1 MAITLSKN
9 LKQKQNLNLTPA
21 LKKSIE
27 LLQLSRF
34 ELIQKIEKEI
44 EDNPF
49 LEKKEEFN
57 NIDREYI
64 EDFNFDIESSL
75 TLRESLIKQLDDFKL
90 TKKQVE
96 LSNILINCID
106 ESGMLIEETY
116 EIEKIAKYVF
126 NKNEIENTIK
136 EIIQKMNP
144 PGIGYR
150 NHKECIKIQIS
161 RRDIPVKKK
170 NLIMEILFN
179 NNLDNLDEIKKKS
192 LAHGISI
199 ENFNEALNE
208 IKQCDLSPGLNFE
221 KVKFIQPDLRILV
234 NDKIL
239 RIDFI
244 EESFPII
251 KVDKDLISKV
261 KKEISSKRNSELIQ
275 KINEAKW
282 LLSSVQK
289 RNDTVKKV
297 GKYICSKQF
306 AFFENNPLK
315 INTLNNKEIAHEIGV
330 HPSTVSRILRHKYIE
345 TPKGV
350 IPLKSLLV
358 SSVSKIRGI
367 SDLQLMRLIK
377 DIVDSEKNPKSD
389 KKIAIELNK
398 KGYGLARRTIT
409 KYRKK
414 NNIPSS
420 RYR

>member
-1 MAITLSKN
+1 MGIILTKN
-9 LKQKQNLNLTPA
+9 LKQKQNLKLTPA

-34 ELIQKIEKEI
+34 ELIQKIEKEV
-44 EDNPF
+44 ENNPF
-49 LEKKEEFN
+49 LEKKE
-57 NIDREYI
+57 NISVEREYK

-90 TKKQVE
+90 TNKQIE
-96 LSNILINCID
+96 LSNILINCVD
-106 ESGMLIEETY
+106 ESGRLIEEEY
-116 EIEKIAKYVF
+116 EIEKIAKYIF
-126 NKNEIENTIK
+126 NRDEIEEAIQG
-136 EIIQKMNP
+136 IIQRMNP

-150 NHKECIKIQIS
+150 NHKECIKIQIN
-161 RRDIPVKKK
+161 RRNIPAKKK
-170 NLIMEILFN
+170 DLIMKILFN
-179 NNLDNLDEIKKKS
+179 NNLDNIDEIKKKS
-192 LAHGISI
+192 LANGTSI
-199 ENFNEALNE
+199 ENFNEALTE

-234 NDKIL
+234 NDKNL
-239 RIDFI
+239 KIDFI

-251 KVDKDLISKV
+251 KVDEDLISKV
-261 KKEISSKRNSELIQ
+261 KKEISSRNTELRQ

-282 LLSSVQK
+282 LLTSVQK

-297 GKYICSKQF
+297 GEYICSKQF

-315 INTLNNKEIAHEIGV
+315 INTLNNKEIADKIGV